1 MSSLSQTNIYVPE
14 DGEKG
19 LLIVKSEHNE
29 STKPQLLGLDLTH
42 TFSQETKNS
51 NHNNSA
57 SPTNSLVLKPTSP
70 VESIIIDVPPVKSI
84 QRYTQDKV
92 AMSRYLF
99 KPVVY
104 CVVGVILGIIGIV
117 LTVMHF
123 KFEDGTLIDQ
133 EGDKK
138 RFMKDMPFYTFGPIA
153 FATGAMALIFGMVF
167 FSVKKSK
174 WMSGKASPIM
184 AMVANAMA
192 LASGPSA
199 LKATAV
205 NNGEKANEKT

>member
-1 MSSLSQTNIYVPE
+1 MSSQTNIYVPE

-19 LLIVKSEHNE
+19 LLIVKSDEHNE
-29 STKPQLLGLDLTH
+29 ATKPQLLGLDLTH
-42 TFSQETKNS
+42 TCSQETKNS
-51 NHNNSA
+51 NHNNST

-84 QRYTQDKV
+84 ERYTQDKL
-92 AMSRYLF
+92 AMSRYLY

-104 CVVGVILGIIGIV
+104 CAVGVILCLVGIV
-117 LTVMHF
+117 LTFFHF
-123 KFEDGTLIDQ
+123 NLEDSSLIDE

-138 RFMKDMPFYTFGPIA
+138 RFMVDMPFYCFGPIA
-153 FATGAMALIFGMVF
+153 FATGSMSLIFGMVF
-167 FSVKKSK
+167 FSVKKNK

-192 LASGPSA
+192 LSARPSA
-199 LKATAV
+199 QKANAV
-205 NNGEKANEKT
+205 NDDEKANEKT